1 MPDFIKARVALI
13 SVGVFSS
20 SAPAFAELTPE
31 AAAEIANYS
40 ADTIAAI
47 LLIIFAG
54 VSIWALRK
62 LGNYFGW
69 F

>member
-1 MPDFIKARVALI
+1 MPVFIKARAALI
-13 SVGVFSS
+13 LVGVFSS
-20 SAPAFAELTPE
+20 TAPAFAELTPE
-31 AAAEIANYS
+31 AAVEIANYS